1 MRGLHSRKQVNQK
14 MKLTQPQQT
23 ISNSNA
29 RFKVAACGRRFGK
42 SWLAMNEMAKFA
54 RFPDQRILA
63 VAPTYKQC
71 KNIWWNDL
79 KGMLLDLNWVKK
91 INESELTITLVN
103 SSTITLRSSENYDA
117 LRGGKYNFLVM
128 DEFADMNPDAW
139 FQVLRPTLSDMK
151 GHALFIGSPKGRN
164 HFYDMWINAEHNED
178 WEAFQYTTLQG
189 GNVDEDEIES
199 ARLDLSDRDFEQEY
213 MSQFVSYSGVIFYA
227 FDDKL
232 NRQKYNWAEFT
243 DRTPIHCAIDFNVSP
258 ITASICVK
266 NASGLH
272 IIDEIEIY
280 GSNTLELVQEI
291 NRRYGTGRQRYA
303 YPDATGSRTNT
314 NSMGTSDHIVL
325 QNNGFKLVTAKINP
339 NVNESISA
347 VNSLLLNGAGERN
360 LQIDPKCVKIRECML
375 KYVYKEGTRIPL
387 KDNIHDHFADGIRY
401 ICHRLF
407 PITPNLISGHKTYRT
422 TGRML

>member
-1 MRGLHSRKQVNQK
+1 

-164 HFYDMWINAEHNED
+164 HFHKMWVDAENLPD
-178 WEAFQYTTLQG
+178 WESFQYTTLQG

-199 ARLDLSDRDFEQEY
+199 ARRDLSEKDFEQEY

-232 NRQKYNWAEFT
+232 NRQKYNWDEFT

-258 ITASICVK
+258 ISCAVCVK
-266 NASGLH
+266 NAKGLH

-280 GSNTLELVQEI
+280 GSNTMELVQEI
-291 NRRYGTGRQRYA
+291 NRRYGTARQRYA
-303 YPDATGSRTNT
+303 YPDATGSRVNT
-314 NSMGTSDHIVL
+314 NSMGTSDHIIL

-375 KYVYKEGTRIPL
+375 KYVYREGTRVPH
-387 KDNIHDHFADGIRY
+387 KDNVNDHFGDCIRY
-401 ICHRLF
+401 ICYRLF
-407 PITPNLISGHKTYRT
+407 PITPNLISSHKTYRT